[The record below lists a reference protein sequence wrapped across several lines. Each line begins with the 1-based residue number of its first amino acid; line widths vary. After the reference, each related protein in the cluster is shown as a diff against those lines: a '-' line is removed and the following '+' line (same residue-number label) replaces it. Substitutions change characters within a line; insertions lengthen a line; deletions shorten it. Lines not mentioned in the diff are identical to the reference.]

1 MGITAELKYAFRQGS
16 MLHRLIYLNL
26 GVFVIV
32 TLVRTGLWLF
42 QIHDLSFVDWFS
54 VPAST
59 SELLMYPWTVLTYM
73 FFHIDFLHI
82 LFNLLW
88 LYWFGKIFLEY
99 FDEKMLLVTYLMGG
113 IFGALF
119 FIGAYNVF
127 PAFDSFISFSRLLG
141 ASASIIAI
149 VVTLAFFVPNHV
161 IHIVLIGPVRIK
173 YVALISVLLYVIG
186 ISSSNPG
193 GNLAHL
199 GGAFWG
205 MIYGLGLRNGK
216 NYGRGV
222 ENLLS
227 ALKSPFRTKN
237 KLRVSYRSMNNHE
250 YNAMK
255 NDEKKEIDRIL
266 DKIGRSGYDSLSK
279 DEKEVL
285 FRAGKKN

>member
-255 NDEKKEIDRIL
+255 NEEKKEIDRIL